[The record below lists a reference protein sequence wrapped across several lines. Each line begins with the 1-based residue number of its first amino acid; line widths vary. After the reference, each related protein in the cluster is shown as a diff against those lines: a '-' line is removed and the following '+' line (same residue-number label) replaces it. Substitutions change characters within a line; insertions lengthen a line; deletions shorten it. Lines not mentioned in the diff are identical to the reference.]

1 MNSHKCNPRNR
12 ALFNHYCQIIEFYII
27 ETGTYT
33 IISNSTMDVSGYVY
47 TNSNF
52 SLLDLSMN
60 AIMEKDDTNCDNQFR
75 MSFDRQI
82 NTSFILI
89 ITTKQEHEQGNFTI
103 IVNGPNNVTMK
114 RKGIFF

>member
-1 MNSHKCNPRNR
+1 
-12 ALFNHYCQIIEFYII
+12 
-27 ETGTYT
+27 
-33 IISNSTMDVSGYVY
+33 MDVSGYVY

-103 IVNGPNNVTMK
+103 IINGPNNVTMK